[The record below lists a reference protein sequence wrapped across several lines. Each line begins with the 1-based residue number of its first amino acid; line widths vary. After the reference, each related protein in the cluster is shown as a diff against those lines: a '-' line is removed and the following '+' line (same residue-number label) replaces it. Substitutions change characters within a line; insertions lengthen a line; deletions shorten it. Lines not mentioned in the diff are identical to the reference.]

1 MTVFSYSGT
10 ELAALAGAHNYYRWV
25 LRRFAPY
32 LGRRIVEVGA
42 GVGTFSRL
50 LLDESRPSRL
60 VLVEPADNLAPL
72 LRSRFDGDPRVAVV
86 HGYLEDVPPDV
97 SADAIVG
104 VNVLE
109 HVADERAFLDAAA
122 RALTPDGFLL
132 VLVPAG
138 PWLFGALD
146 EEFGHFRRYTRGTLE
161 QALGISGFR
170 LRAVRYHNFPGIVAW
185 FLMGRVLRQRTLPP
199 RAVARYD
206 RFVVPWLSRLE
217 DVWRPPFGQS
227 LVAVASKVATKA
239 ERRPHRP

>member
-10 ELAALAGAHNYYRWV
+10 ELTALAGAHNYYRWI

-50 LLDESRPSRL
+50 LLDESGPDRL

-72 LRSRFDGDPRVAVV
+72 LRRRFDGDRRVEVV
-86 HGYLEDVPPDV
+86 HGYLEEVPPDV
-97 SADAIVG
+97 GADAIVA

-109 HVADERAFLDAAA
+109 HVADERAFLHAAA
-122 RALTPDGFLL
+122 RALAPDGFLL

-146 EEFGHFRRYTRGTLE
+146 EEFGHVRRYTRATLE
-161 QALGISGFR
+161 QALDATGFR
-170 LRAVRYHNFPGIVAW
+170 PRAIRYQNFPGIMAW
-185 FLMGRVLRQRTLPP
+185 FLLGRVLRRRTLPP
-199 RAVARYD
+199 GAVARYD
-206 RFVVPWLSRLE
+206 RFVVPWLARLE
-217 DVWRPPFGQS
+217 EVWRPPFGQS
-227 LVAVASKVATKA
+227 LVAVASKVAPSG
-239 ERRPHRP
+239 ERRPYRP